1 MKQELL
7 NHILF
12 ACASPPAR
20 AAWIE
25 TKTGKRPCLDMRSP
39 PSRAAWIET
48 PLARPRAAAS
58 GVAAL
63 AGGVD

>member
-1 MKQELL
+1 MK
-7 NHILF
+7 LF
-12 ACASPPAR
+12 WYTKSKEYFLSPPSR

-48 PLARPRAAAS
+48 ILK
-58 GVAAL
+58 VAEEAKT
-63 AGGVD
+63 